1 MENTTIAT
9 PVTAISSADLLEHYQ
24 GHRRLTRRLLEGFP
38 EDRFFD
44 YSIGGMRSVAALA
57 MEQINV
63 SGMGVAGAAT
73 RNWQT
78 VPKREQPATKQEI
91 LDLWDKNT
99 RLINEYWPM
108 ITEERFLETDKA
120 FGMYEGVVI
129 NLVLYFIDNEIHH
142 RGQIYVYYRS
152 LGLEPAPFYER

>member
-1 MENTTIAT
+1 MENTIIAK
-9 PVTAISSADLLEHYQ
+9 PLTAISSADLLDHYQ

-63 SGMGVAGAAT
+63 SGMGVTGAAT
-73 RNWQT
+73 RNWNT
-78 VPKREQPATKQEI
+78 IAKKNQPATKQEI
-91 LDLWDKNT
+91 LDMWDENT

>member
-1 MENTTIAT
+1 M
-9 PVTAISSADLLEHYQ
+9 
-24 GHRRLTRRLLEGFP
+24 
-38 EDRFFD
+38 
-44 YSIGGMRSVAALA
+44 
-57 MEQINV
+57 
-63 SGMGVAGAAT
+63 
-73 RNWQT
+73 
-78 VPKREQPATKQEI
+78 
-91 LDLWDKNT
+91 WDENT

-152 LGLEPAPFYER
+152 LGLSRRPSMSAKRH